1 MDALSAFAIAF
12 FFSFVGT
19 LPPGSLNLTVIQLG
33 LNRRMNTAIRMSV
46 AAAIVEYPYAWLA
59 VEFQE
64 LISRSLDITQ
74 NFKLFG
80 SLVMIALGALNLLS
94 TVKSSSNRISRLQE
108 NGFRAGVVLG
118 VLNPLAIPF
127 WIAMT
132 AYLKSRGWVT
142 LSNGLE
148 LHSYLL
154 GVSTGTLAVFVVL
167 AWLARRIALQFK
179 TNALLPKLPGALLIA
194 LGVYAF
200 GEYMF
205 R

>member
-19 LPPGSLNLTVIQLG
+19 LPPGSLTLTVIQLG
-33 LNRRMNTAIRMSV
+33 LNRRMDSAIRMSV
-46 AAAIVEYPYAWLA
+46 AAAIVEYPYAWIA

-64 LISRSLDITQ
+64 LISRSLDITH
-74 NFKLFG
+74 NFQLFG

-94 TVKSSSNRISRLQE
+94 TVKSPSNRISRLQE
-108 NGFRAGVVLG
+108 NGFRAGIVLG

-142 LSNGLE
+142 LSNNLE
-148 LHSYLL
+148 LHAYLL
-154 GVSTGTLAVFVVL
+154 GVSAGTLAVFIL
-167 AWLARRIALQFK
+167 LARMAERIVSRFK
-179 TNALLPKLPGALLIA
+179 INPVLPKLPGALLIV

-205 R
+205 G